1 MQQPRLLYFGLIAL
15 TLALGVAIGTVVS
28 ERATAT
34 QEGPAPLVIPE
45 PVALS
50 NGFAAIAEVLGPAVV
65 NIEVETEVENNI
77 SDQLYDFFGGNPFG
91 LNPDI
96 PTDPAD
102 LIPRQSTGSGFI
114 VDADGYIIT
123 NNHVIDNAL
132 SIVVQRPDGSEYEAT
147 VVGTDEETDLAVIK
161 IEADGLPTVPMGN
174 SDAASIGDW
183 VLALGSPFGYEQTLT
198 AGIISAKGRDA
209 GGQPFQRFIQTD
221 AAINPGNSGGPLVN
235 MAGEVIGVNTA
246 IVSGTRQFSG
256 IGFAMPSNLVVDV
269 YNQIVATGSVRRG
282 FIGISMPQGA
292 DASLAFGLEEGVV
305 VDGVTLGGPSDQAG
319 MQVGDVI
326 VDVNGNPTPDNT
338 ALLLAV
344 ASQTVGDTI
353 PLRVIREG
361 EELTLNVRVADRAEG
376 LAARFDREPPPTRDG
391 GVEIVPTR
399 LGVRVAPVT
408 PQLRSLLGIGD
419 LEGVMVVSAEPGG
432 VADEAGLR
440 RNMVISEFVAAG
452 RRFDIGSVDDLTL
465 AAQTLESGMTVAF
478 RVHFPSEQDNTPV
491 QTYLPATIP

>member
-15 TLALGVAIGTVVS
+15 TLAMGVAIGTVVS

-34 QEGPAPLVIPE
+34 QEGPAPLVIPD

-65 NIEVETEVENNI
+65 NIEVETEVENDI
-77 SDQLYDFFGGNPFG
+77 SDQLFDFFGGNPFG

-96 PTDPAD
+96 PDPETT
-102 LIPRQSTGSGFI
+102 PRQSTGSGFI

-183 VLALGSPFGYEQTLT
+183 VLALGSPFGYEQSLT

-209 GGQPFQRFIQTD
+209 GRQPFQRFIQTD

-256 IGFAMPSNLVVDV
+256 IGFAMPSNVVVDV

-282 FIGISMPQGA
+282 FIGISMNPGV
-292 DASLAFGLEEGVV
+292 DASLAFGVEEGVV
-305 VDGVTLGGPSDQAG
+305 VDEVTLGGPSDQAG

-353 PLRVIREG
+353 PLRVMREG

-376 LAARFDREPPPTRDG
+376 LAARFDREPSPAPDR
-391 GVEIVPTR
+391 GVDIVPTR

-408 PQLRSLLGIGD
+408 SQLRSLLGIGD
-419 LEGVMVVSAEPGG
+419 LEGVMVVSAEPGS
-432 VADEAGLR
+432 VADQAGLR
-440 RNMVISEFVAAG
+440 RNMVISEFVADG
-452 RRFDIGSVDDLTL
+452 RRFEISSVDDFSL
-465 AAQTLESGMTVAF
+465 AAQSLESGMIVAF
-478 RVHFPSEQDNTPV
+478 RVHTLREQDNTLV

>member
-15 TLALGVAIGTVVS
+15 TLAMGVAIGTVVS

-34 QEGPAPLVIPE
+34 QEGPAPLAIPD

-65 NIEVETEVENNI
+65 NIEVEREAENVF
-77 SDQLYDFFGGNPFG
+77 SEQLFDFFGGNPFG
-91 LNPDI
+91 IDPDI
-96 PTDPAD
+96 PEPETT
-102 LIPRQSTGSGFI
+102 PRQSTGSGFI
-114 VDADGYIIT
+114 VDAGGYIIT
-123 NNHVIDNAL
+123 NNHVIDDAL
-132 SIVVQRPDGSEYEAT
+132 SIVIQQSDGNEYEAT
-147 VVGTDEETDLAVIK
+147 VVGTDEDTDLAVIK

-209 GGQPFQRFIQTD
+209 GGLPFQRFIQTD

-282 FIGISMPQGA
+282 FIGISMNQE
-292 DASLAFGLEEGVV
+292 DDSLLAFGLEEGVV
-305 VDGVTLGGPSDQAG
+305 VDEVTLGGPSDQAG

-353 PLRVIREG
+353 PLRIMREG

-376 LAARFDREPPPTRDG
+376 LAARFDREPPPARDG
-391 GVEIVPTR
+391 GGEIVPTR

-432 VADEAGLR
+432 VADDAGLR
-440 RNMVISEFVAAG
+440 RNMVISEFVADG
-452 RRFDIGSVDDLTL
+452 RRFDIGSVDDFTL

-478 RVHFPSEQDNTPV
+478 RVHFLSEQDNTPV